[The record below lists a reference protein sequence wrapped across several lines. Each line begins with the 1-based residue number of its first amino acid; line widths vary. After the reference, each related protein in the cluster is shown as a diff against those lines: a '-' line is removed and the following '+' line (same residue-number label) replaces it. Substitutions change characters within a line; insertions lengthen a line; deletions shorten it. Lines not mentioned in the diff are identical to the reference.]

1 MLSPV
6 LDSFKTT
13 NFSSLCIFQLE
24 DQFLPSAF
32 GVFDVSVVNALLVPL
47 SKLHHGSNFLVVQL
61 RLSVVSVPGML
72 LVNHVLGF
80 VAADFGFKGL
90 IVGSSH

>member
-1 MLSPV
+1 
-6 LDSFKTT
+6 
-13 NFSSLCIFQLE
+13 
-24 DQFLPSAF
+24 
-32 GVFDVSVVNALLVPL
+32 
-47 SKLHHGSNFLVVQL
+47 L